1 MKPVELGRELVYP
14 LQSITTLVPMVISW
28 LLFSVATFFGLFGLF
43 LFITTGVP
51 FFGYLMSLLEARSN
65 NKAAPAFD
73 AELMALLGN
82 GWALFPLVIVAFL
95 GWIQFAVA
103 ERFSADAALLLIF
116 FSGALFPASLAVLS
130 ITRSPLQGLNP
141 VALLRFI
148 QSAGVDYALLL
159 GTQAAVT
166 LFLYLLLQSGT
177 PWLLVRF
184 GLIYQAFLLY
194 GMTGSIVG
202 SHRLVDDVHIPAPLQ
217 ASAIQSRAELINERQ
232 SILTHAYGFASRGNR
247 AGGLAHIQAQ
257 IDVEA
262 DQDEAYQWFFNEMLK
277 WENPDA
283 ALFFAQAYLHRLL
296 LQEREPATLKLL
308 SQCFHVNPR
317 FRPAADDRDTVIEIA
332 VRHGRQDLLKQL
344 G

>member
-1 MKPVELGRELVYP
+1 MKPAELGRELIYP
-14 LQSITTLVPMVISW
+14 LSSITTLVPMVISW

-73 AELMALLGN
+73 AELMALIGN
-82 GWALFPLVIVAFL
+82 GWALFPLVIVVFL
-95 GWIQFAVA
+95 GWIQFAVSN
-103 ERFSADAALLLIF
+103 RYSADAALLLLV
-116 FSGALFPASLAVLS
+116 FSGALFPASLGVFS
-130 ITRSPLQGLNP
+130 ITRSPLQGLNL

-148 QSAGVDYALLL
+148 QSAGVDYAQLL
-159 GTQAAVT
+159 GAQVVVT
-166 LFLYLLLQSGT
+166 LVLYLLLQSGA

-202 SHRLVDDVHIPAPLQ
+202 AHRLVDDVHIPAPQ
-217 ASAIQSRAELINERQ
+217 EASVIQSRTELINDRQ

-247 AGGLAHIQAQ
+247 AGGLAHIQSQ
-257 IDVEA
+257 IDGEP

-296 LQEREPATLKLL
+296 GQEREPSALKLL
-308 SQCFHVNPR
+308 SQCFHANPR
-317 FRPAADDRDTVIEIA
+317 FRPADDDRENVVEIA
-332 VRHGRQDLLKQL
+332 ERHGRQDLLKQL